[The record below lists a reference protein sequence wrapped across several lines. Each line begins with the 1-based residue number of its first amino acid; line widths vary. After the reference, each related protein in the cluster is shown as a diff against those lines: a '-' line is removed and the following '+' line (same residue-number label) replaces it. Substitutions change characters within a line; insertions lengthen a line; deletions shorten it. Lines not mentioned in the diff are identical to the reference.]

1 MRPLQMG
8 ALGYPRRMV
17 WADLCPLLGGVGLA
31 LFLVSAFTPLPN
43 LLSRS
48 IGGPSALEPAEAIVV
63 LGGGVTPDGVLSAS
77 SMRRALH
84 GILLHRKGLAP
95 LLVFFGPVGDG
106 GPAEAEVRAE
116 LARALGVTPE
126 VIITAAEPRT
136 TREEALRGGALLQA
150 KGVQRILLVTD
161 AHHMRRARTA
171 FEQAGFEVLA
181 APTHDLSSGVL
192 RPEERLALMRR
203 MVEERLARLYY
214 GLAGYLSQGGKTW
227 GSS

>member
-1 MRPLQMG
+1 MKPLRMG
-8 ALGYPRRMV
+8 ALGRRGRMV

-31 LFLVSAFTPLPN
+31 LFLASAFTPLPN

-48 IGGPSALEPAEAIVV
+48 TAGPSALEPAEAIVV
-63 LGGGVTPDGVLSAS
+63 LGGGVMPDGVLSNS

-126 VIITAAEPRT
+126 VILSAADART
-136 TREEALRGGALLQA
+136 TREEALRGSVLLQA
-150 KGVQRILLVTD
+150 KGVRRILLVTD

-181 APTHDLSSGVL
+181 APTHDLSSGVF

-203 MVEERLARLYY
+203 VVEERLARLYY
-214 GLAGYLSQGGKTW
+214 GLAGYLSQGGKAW

>member
-1 MRPLQMG
+1 MKPLQMG
-8 ALGYPRRMV
+8 ALGRPRRMV
-17 WADLCPLLGGVGLA
+17 RADLCPLLGGVGLA

-48 IGGPSALEPAEAIVV
+48 MGGASALGPAEAIVV
-63 LGGGVTPDGVLSAS
+63 LGGGVTPDGVLSDR

-84 GILLHRKGLAP
+84 GILLYRKGLAP

-116 LARALGVTPE
+116 LAQALGVTPG
-126 VIITAAEPRT
+126 VILSAAEPRT

-150 KGVQRILLVTD
+150 KGVRRILLVTD
-161 AHHMRRARTA
+161 AYHMRRARTA

-181 APTHDLSSGVL
+181 APTHDLSSRVS
-192 RPEERLALMRR
+192 RPEERLTLMRR
-203 MVEERLARLYY
+203 IVEERLARLYY
-214 GLAGYLSQGGKTW
+214 GLAGYL
-227 GSS
+227 